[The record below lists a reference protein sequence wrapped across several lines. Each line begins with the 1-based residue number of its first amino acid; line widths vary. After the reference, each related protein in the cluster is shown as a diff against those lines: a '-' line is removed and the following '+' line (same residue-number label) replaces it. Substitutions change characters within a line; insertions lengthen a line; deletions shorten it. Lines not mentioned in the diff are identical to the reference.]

1 MIEEGEI
8 IEIPV
13 ENPTYFTKAKQQEI
27 GVIILSSLTVVLLL
41 LAITFRNK
49 PENVSRRKELKEAEN
64 ERNQEAK
71 ENYIKNLMADP
82 YINIESDKYFG
93 IHQNRLREHR
103 ASAYQGRIYFLGK
116 KGGLYYRSSTGTRI
130 YLQLEI
136 DSRSIKGFL

>member
-13 ENPTYFTKAKQQEI
+13 ENPTNFKEKEQSLLYLFG
-27 GVIILSSLTVVLLL
+27 GVLLVLLFLAALSSNVYYSKK
-41 LAITFRNK
+41 NK
-49 PENVSRRKELKEAEN
+49 EKRLETSKVKAERIEKEEKEY
-64 ERNQEAK
+64 RQ
-71 ENYIKNLMADP
+71 NLMADP

-103 ASAYQGRIYFLGK
+103 ASAYQGRIYYLGK

-130 YLQLEI
+130 YL
-136 DSRSIKGFL
+136 

>member
-27 GVIILSSLTVVLLL
+27 GIIIFSSLTVVLLL
-41 LAITFRNK
+41 LALTIRNK
-49 PENVSRRKELKEAEN
+49 PENVARRKELKEAEN
-64 ERNQEAK
+64 ERNQEAR

-93 IHQNRLREHR
+93 IHQDVLREHK
-103 ASAYQGRIYFLGK
+103 ASPYQGRRYNLGK
-116 KGGLYYRSSTGTRI
+116 RVDLHYLSSTGTRI
-130 YLQLEI
+130 YL
-136 DSRSIKGFL
+136 

>member
-13 ENPTYFTKAKQQEI
+13 ENPTNFTEKEQSLLYLFG
-27 GVIILSSLTVVLLL
+27 GVLLVLLFLAALSSNVYYSKK
-41 LAITFRNK
+41 NK
-49 PENVSRRKELKEAEN
+49 EKRLENNKVKAERIEKEEKEY
-64 ERNQEAK
+64 RQ
-71 ENYIKNLMADP
+71 NLMADP

-103 ASAYQGRIYFLGK
+103 ASAYQGRIYYLGK

-130 YLQLEI
+130 YL
-136 DSRSIKGFL
+136 

>member
-27 GVIILSSLTVVLLL
+27 GTIVFCSLTVVLLF
-41 LAITFRNK
+41 LAALSSNVYYSKKNK
-49 PENVSRRKELKEAEN
+49 EKRLENSKLKAERIEKGEKEY
-64 ERNQEAK
+64 RQ
-71 ENYIKNLMADP
+71 NLMADP

-103 ASAYQGRIYFLGK
+103 ASAYQGRIYYLGK
-116 KGGLYYRSSTGTRI
+116 KGGLYYRSTTGTRI
-130 YLQLEI
+130 YL
-136 DSRSIKGFL
+136 